1 MFGKKNKKSEG
12 HSEKAATA
20 VAFRKGNTLTRL
32 SAAVWGLGNL
42 VNGQIIKGLI
52 MLGIEIGFLAYMVSF
67 GIGAIGDMI
76 TLGTVQQQEYWDEA
90 EMIYKYK
97 TGDDSMLCLLYGVIT
112 IFVILGAVVI
122 LTTSVRSAYAA
133 QQKKEQGKP
142 MPTFLEDLRM
152 LKHEKLHDLLLF
164 PPVAGIICFTVI
176 PLVFMILIAF
186 TNYDHEHQTPGNLF
200 DWVGLANFKEI
211 FSTTGKLSNAFWPV
225 FRWTLIW
232 AVLATVTTYILGM
245 ILAIVIN
252 RKDTKF
258 KGFWR
263 FTFVLSIAVPQFVSL
278 LVMRTI
284 FNTNGAANIL
294 LRQLGI
300 IGSRCRTV
308 LYGRRT
314 CQSHDYPDQYLDR
327 RSVLA
332 PDHDRYSSEYPGGSV

>member
-76 TLGTVQQQEYWDEA
+76 TLGTVQQQEYWDEV

-112 IFVILGAVVI
+112 IFVILGAVVM

-152 LKHEKLHDLLLF
+152 LKHEKLHNLLLS
-164 PPVAGIICFTVI
+164 
-176 PLVFMILIAF
+176 LRL
-186 TNYDHEHQTPGNLF
+186 
-200 DWVGLANFKEI
+200 
-211 FSTTGKLSNAFWPV
+211 
-225 FRWTLIW
+225 R
-232 AVLATVTTYILGM
+232 
-245 ILAIVIN
+245 
-252 RKDTKF
+252 
-258 KGFWR
+258 
-263 FTFVLSIAVPQFVSL
+263 VLSASL
-278 LVMRTI
+278 L
-284 FNTNGAANIL
+284 
-294 LRQLGI
+294 
-300 IGSRCRTV
+300 SRLC
-308 LYGRRT
+308 
-314 CQSHDYPDQYLDR
+314 S
-327 RSVLA
+327 
-332 PDHDRYSSEYPGGSV
+332 